1 MLKNIQI
8 QMHNCFSFLEIL
20 GFCSNCE
27 RKTAQKNCIS
37 VESGRNMKIFRNLP
51 LYRIWYIDQEVA
63 RMAAEMDGLILEMAI
78 MMASEDQG
86 VDAAQQLRALSM
98 TARSRL
104 HHPLSPVLA
113 SFVI

>member
-1 MLKNIQI
+1 MDVI
-8 QMHNCFSFLEIL
+8 
-20 GFCSNCE
+20 E
-27 RKTAQKNCIS
+27 RSQ
-37 VESGRNMKIFRNLP
+37 G
-51 LYRIWYIDQEVA
+51 
-63 RMAAEMDGLILEMAI
+63 MAAEMDGLILEMAI